1 MIFVA
6 RLVLRRAIKDYITA
20 LKCND
25 IETISEC
32 ENFFYSEQFDLI
44 TECAEM
50 RNLKSDYVVRMC
62 KRVV

>member
-6 RLVLRRAIKDYITA
+6 RLVLRRAIKDYIKA

-32 ENFFYSEQFDLI
+32 EDFFYSDQFDLI

-50 RNLKSDYVVRMC
+50 RDLKSDYVVRMC
-62 KRVV
+62 KKVV

>member
-20 LKCND
+20 LKFND
-25 IETISEC
+25 IGRISEC
-32 ENFFYSEQFDLI
+32 EEFFYSDQFDLI

-62 KRVV
+62 KKVV